1 MDYIKTEDKR
11 VKFTFEG
18 LSDISDDVEYSI
30 SGMFRGDEYS
40 GHIQFLWKP
49 KGKKSN
55 VIIHTGKDYIFG
67 DRVSRVSRKIKE
79 DSDVRDILEDKR
91 EEFTKIRDEIGSGKY
106 KKLEQMLDD
115 IDRIL
120 Y

>member
-18 LSDISDDVEYSI
+18 LSDILDDVEYSI
-30 SGMFRGDEYS
+30 SGMFRGDQYN
-40 GHIQFLWKP
+40 GHIQFTWKLD
-49 KGKKSN
+49 KKKTNVVYHSGKEFLFADR
-55 VIIHTGKDYIFG
+55 TG
-67 DRVSRVSRKIKE
+67 SRTTKKMQE
-79 DSDVRDILEDKR
+79 DGARAVLEENR
-91 EEFTKIRDEIGSGKY
+91 EEFQKIRDEIKSGKY
-106 KKLEQMLDD
+106 KKLEQMLED